1 MVALLV
7 FGLFITMFCIAG
19 WMEEHDMDDKRM
31 VNRLAKESL
40 RMERKRAI
48 HRGRRYT
55 KCGWH
60 PTR

>member
-7 FGLFITMFCIAG
+7 FGLFIAMFCTTG
-19 WMEEHDMDDKRM
+19 YLEEHDMEGKRM
-31 VNRLAKESL
+31 VNRLAKKSL

-55 KCGWH
+55 KCGWY